1 MNEILDL
8 HKKGKIEITSKVKIN
23 NKKDLSL
30 AYTPG
35 VAQISNLIAKDKN
48 LAYRYTSKQN
58 LIAIVTD
65 GSAVLGLGNIGPEA
79 ALPVM
84 EGKSIL
90 FKKFANVDAFPIC
103 LNTQDQDKIVEI
115 IKSISPVF
123 AAINLEDIS
132 SPRCFY
138 IEKKLKQDLD
148 IPVFHDDQHGTA
160 IVVLAALFN
169 ALKVVKKK
177 INEVKIIINGAG
189 AAGIATTR
197 LLLNYTDN
205 IIVCDRSGTI
215 YKNRKENMDFAK
227 EEISYLTNK
236 NNIKGTLND
245 ALKQAD
251 VFIGVST
258 GNILNENSIKLMNKD
273 SIVFALANPIPEI
286 MPDIAKK
293 AGAKII
299 ATGRSDFPNQVNN
312 ALAFP
317 GVFRGLLDIR
327 AKYIDDKM
335 KKQAAIALSSII
347 KKPSP
352 TNIIPSVFDKR
363 IVPAISKAIKETY
376 KELPL

>member
-1 MNEILDL
+1 MIDKVLDL

-35 VAQISNLIAKDKN
+35 VAQVSNLIYKNKDLVYN
-48 LAYRYTSKQN
+48 YTSKQN

-65 GSAVLGLGNIGPEA
+65 GSAVLGLGNIGAEA

-103 LNTQDQDKIVEI
+103 LNTQDSDKIIEI
-115 IKSISPVF
+115 VKSISPVF

-132 SPRCFY
+132 APRCFY
-138 IEKKLKQDLD
+138 IEEKLKQDLD
-148 IPVFHDDQHGTA
+148 IPIFHDDQHGTA

-169 ALKVVKKK
+169 ALKVVNKK
-177 INEVKIIINGAG
+177 INEIKIIINGAG
-189 AAGIATTR
+189 AAGIAITKI
-197 LLLNYTDN
+197 LLNYTNN
-205 IIVCDRSGTI
+205 IILCDKAGII
-215 YKNRKENMDFAK
+215 YKNRKENMNFAK
-227 EEISYLTNK
+227 EEIAFLTNK
-236 NNIKGTLND
+236 DNIQGNLND
-245 ALKQAD
+245 ALNKAD
-251 VFIGVST
+251 VFIGVSS
-258 GNILNENSIKLMNKD
+258 GNILNENSIKLMNKNA
-273 SIVFALANPIPEI
+273 IIFALANPIPEI

-293 AGAKII
+293 AGAKVI

-327 AKYIDDKM
+327 AKYVDDKM
-335 KKQAAIALSSII
+335 KKEAAIALASLI
-347 KKPSP
+347 KKP
-352 TNIIPSVFDKR
+352 TQNNIIPSVFDKKV
-363 IVPAISKAIKETY
+363 VPTIAKAIKKSYT
-376 KELPL
+376 